1 MMIRW
6 KKIYETNI
14 SEIDILNKELVS
26 IINEFYKSVLIDNIS
41 DQAEDL
47 IIKMIQIS
55 QKLFSEEKRLFEIY
69 AYPEEER
76 SSHLEEHN
84 FLMEVLIKAKKNVK
98 EGDIIICYKLADIL
112 RNWLVNHLLITDR
125 EFAEYVKKGIKISG

>member
-1 MMIRW
+1 MIRW

-26 IINEFYKSVLIDNIS
+26 IINEFYKSVLIDNIN
-41 DQAEDL
+41 DQAENL
-47 IIKMIQIS
+47 IIQMIETS

-69 AYPEEER
+69 AYSEDEKF
-76 SSHLEEHN
+76 SHLEEHN
-84 FLMEVLIKAKKNVK
+84 IFMEVLIKAKKNVK
-98 EGDIIICYKLADIL
+98 KGDIIICYKLADIL

-125 EFAEYVKKGIKISG
+125 EFAEFVRKRIKISA